1 MKKSILMLG
10 VALVVFASCSSE
22 PKVAEC
28 DANNAE
34 SAAKCV
40 CDLYNQLDNSAELSD
55 EEFNKLR
62 DRTNDF
68 DRQIDEALNAEKYT
82 YDELRAAAEKI
93 GCNL

>member
-1 MKKSILMLG
+1 MKKSILMLS
-10 VALVVFASCSSE
+10 ASLVILASCSSE
-22 PKVAEC
+22 PKVSEC

-34 SAAKCV
+34 SAAKCI

-55 EEFNKLR
+55 DDYNKLS
-62 DRTNDF
+62 DRTNEF

-82 YDELRAAAEKI
+82 YEELKAAAEKI

>member
-10 VALVVFASCSSE
+10 AAIIVLASCSSE

-28 DANNAE
+28 DATNVE
-34 SAAKCV
+34 SAAKCI

-55 EEFNKLR
+55 EDFNKLS
-62 DRTNDF
+62 DRTNEF
-68 DRQIDEALNAEKYT
+68 DRQIDDALNAEKYT
-82 YDELRAAAEKI
+82 YDDLRAAAKKI

>member
-10 VALVVFASCSSE
+10 VALVVLASCSSE

-34 SAAKCV
+34 SAAKCI
-40 CDLYNQLDNSAELSD
+40 CDLYNQLDNSGELSD
-55 EEFNKLR
+55 EDYNKLS
-62 DRTNDF
+62 DRTSEF

-82 YDELRAAAEKI
+82 YDDLRAAAEKI

>member
-10 VALVVFASCSSE
+10 AAIIVLASCSSE

-28 DANNAE
+28 DANNVE
-34 SAAKCV
+34 SAAKCM
-40 CDLYNQLDNSAELSD
+40 CDLYKQLDNSADLSD
-55 EEFNKLR
+55 DDYNKLS

-68 DRQIDEALNAEKYT
+68 DRQIDDALNAEKYT
-82 YDELRAAAEKI
+82 FDDLRAAAEKI